1 MAAISTMEKNF
12 QNISSNGPLRGQKA
26 TLYEGGHRV
35 PCLISWPGVITARE
49 TDQTAHSVDLL
60 PTLAQTAGI
69 SAADFQT
76 DGLDLSPLWQPG
88 QTLAD
93 RDLFWRMGNN
103 RAVRRGQWKLCLN
116 NHRSELY
123 HLETDLGEQ
132 HNQAAEHPEIV
143 KSMSQALKEWEADVD
158 TSAKKFSK

>member
-1 MAAISTMEKNF
+1 MEKNF

-35 PCLISWPGVITARE
+35 PCLIAWPGNITAGV

-60 PTLAQTAGI
+60 PTLAQAAGI
-69 SAADFQT
+69 SATNFQT

-88 QTLAD
+88 RTLAD

-103 RAVRRGQWKLCLN
+103 SAVRRGQWKLCLKN
-116 NHRSELY
+116 NRSELFN
-123 HLETDLGEQ
+123 LETDLGEQ
-132 HNQAAEHPEIV
+132 QNLSAEHPEIV
-143 KSMSQALKEWEADVD
+143 KSLSQALKEWEEDVD
-158 TSAKKFSK
+158 TSAKQFSK